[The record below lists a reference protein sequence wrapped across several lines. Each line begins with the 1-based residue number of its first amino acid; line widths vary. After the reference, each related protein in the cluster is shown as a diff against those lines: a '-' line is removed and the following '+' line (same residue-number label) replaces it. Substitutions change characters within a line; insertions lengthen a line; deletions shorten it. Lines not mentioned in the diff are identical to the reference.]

1 MPMAYL
7 PVFCEPCARASLA
20 ALEAGSHELRCSF
33 CEEPGRVIPGPIYAD
48 GDWLTFADIDKS
60 LFEAELNG
68 LQATAL
74 VEVLRQM
81 LDSADPPELIAK
93 RMIERVPSLAHARGA
108 LLDRLPRGL
117 NMLMTLLVGRTREDA
132 LSGRPSIGRS
142 PALESQSPSGE

>member
-1 MPMAYL
+1 MAYL

-20 ALEAGSHELRCSF
+20 ALEAGSRELRCSF

-74 VEVLRQM
+74 VAVLRQM
-81 LDSADPPELIAK
+81 LDSGDPPELVVR
-93 RMIERVPSLAHARGA
+93 RMIDRVPSLAHARGA

-117 NMLMTLLVGRTREDA
+117 NMLMTLLVGRTRDEGPPSRP
-132 LSGRPSIGRS
+132 LGSSG
-142 PALESQSPSGE
+142 AAFESQSSSGE